1 MKNLILIIGLFL
13 SNSLLAQNNFVKGI
27 VIGENNTPLDYVNIG
42 VVGTSVGT
50 VSGAQGE
57 FELYFN
63 EKINGGDTVRFSSIG
78 FASQDFNVEELLS
91 KDMLTIQLKTQS
103 TTLKE
108 IVVLPDFLR
117 TKEKGN
123 KNTNARMNVY
133 YAISKKS
140 NQNLGAEI
148 GRKFKIKK
156 PTQLKKVRFFIAQN
170 NFDTVRFRIN
180 VYHLKKRKPGT
191 NILSQNIIKEV
202 VGQQQ
207 GWIEVD
213 LTPYQIYT
221 EKNVVVGVEWIY
233 HSQKGKYLTLPISVP
248 SVGSVHFYKYGSQNK
263 WKRFNVMSAAIR
275 VEMAY

>member
-27 VIGENNTPLDYVNIG
+27 VIGENSAPLDYVNIG

-63 EKINGGDTVRFSSIG
+63 EKINGGDTIRFSSIG
-78 FASQDFNVEELLS
+78 FASKDFSVEELLS

-133 YAISKKS
+133 YAISKKL

-263 WKRFNVMSAAIR
+263 WKRFNMMSAAIR
-275 VEMAY
+275 LEMAY